1 MNPGKVFYAVLN
13 MGLGHA
19 TRSLP
24 IIKEFINKNWQLLI
38 GSNGRSLE
46 FLKKELPTTKFIVTP
61 DYGIS
66 YSQSN
71 FLFFKLIPQ
80 ISRIFRKIR
89 EEKQLCDKI
98 VAEFSPDLVIS
109 DHCYGMYHSNIQNYF
124 LSHQIYFAIPQPFQ
138 FLSPLISR
146 FNHSFHRKYHK
157 VIIPD
162 LPENGNG
169 LLSGRLS
176 NTPSVQGKYYYAG
189 ILSSIRK
196 QVPNEQVDLLV
207 SISGPEPQRTIF
219 EKIILKQINRISGKK
234 IVVLGKS
241 EKDEIIVYEDDL
253 KVYSHLPRCDME
265 KLFNQAELIITRPGY
280 STLME
285 LSELGKIALLV
296 PTPGQTEQQYLAN
309 RMAEKGWF
317 YFVDQK
323 HLNLVRDIEIAKTYG
338 GLFKPDST
346 QMTIDYLF
354 KNIFKV

>member
-24 IIKEFINKNWQLLI
+24 IIHEFIKRNWQLLI

-46 FLKKELPTTKFIVTP
+46 FLKKELPTAKFIVTP

-66 YSQSN
+66 YSHGH
-71 FLFFKLIPQ
+71 FLILKLIPQ
-80 ISRIFRKIR
+80 IHRIFKKIK
-89 EEKQLCDKI
+89 EEKKLCNQV
-98 VAEFSPDLVIS
+98 VAEFSPDLIIS
-109 DHCYGMYHSNIQNYF
+109 DHCYGMYHSNIQSYF
-124 LSHQIYFAIPQPFQ
+124 LSHQIYFAVPHLFQ
-138 FLSPLISR
+138 FLSPIISQYN
-146 FNHSFHRKYHK
+146 FSFHRQYTK

-169 LLSGRLS
+169 LLSGTLS
-176 NTPSVQGKYYYAG
+176 NCPSTEEKYCYAG
-189 ILSSIRK
+189 ILSSIKK
-196 QVPNEQVDLLV
+196 QLPNKKVDLLI

-219 EKIILKQINRISGKK
+219 EKIILNQINQIPGKK

-241 EKDEIIVYEDDL
+241 EKSEVLIEKDDL
-253 KVYSHLPRCDME
+253 RVYTHLPRCEME

-285 LSELGKIALLV
+285 LAELGKKALLV

-309 RMAEKGWF
+309 RMKDKRWF
-317 YFVDQK
+317 YFIDQK
-323 HLNLVRDIEIAKTYG
+323 CLNLSRDIEIAKTYQ
-338 GLFKPDST
+338 GLFKSNST
-346 QMTIDYLF
+346 QKTINYIF
-354 KNIFKV
+354 KKIFKV

>member
-24 IIKEFINKNWQLLI
+24 IIKEFIDRNWQLLI

-46 FLKKELPTTKFIVTP
+46 FLKRELPTTKFIVTP
-61 DYGIS
+61 DYQIS
-66 YSQSN
+66 YSRSN
-71 FLFFKLIPQ
+71 FLIPKLIPQ
-80 ISRIFRKIR
+80 ISRIFQKIK
-89 EEKQLCDKI
+89 EEKRLCDKI
-98 VAEFSPDLVIS
+98 VAGFSPDLIIS
-109 DHCYGMYHSNIQNYF
+109 DHCYGMHHSNIRNYF

-138 FLSPLISR
+138 FLSPLVSR
-146 FNHSFHRKYHK
+146 FNHSFHRKYDK

-162 LPENGNG
+162 LYENGNG
-169 LLSGRLS
+169 LLSGKLS
-176 NTPSVQGKYYYAG
+176 NTPSIEGKYYYAG

-196 QVPNEQVDLLV
+196 QVPNEKVHLLV

-219 EKIILKQINRISGKK
+219 EEIILKQIDKIIGKK
-234 IVVLGKS
+234 IIVLGKS
-241 EKDEIIVYEDDL
+241 EKDKIIIDEDDL
-253 KVYSHLPRCDME
+253 KVYTHLPRCDME
-265 KLFNQAELIITRPGY
+265 KLLNQAELIITRPGY

-285 LSELGKIALLV
+285 LAELGKIALLV

-309 RMAEKGWF
+309 RMKEKGWF

-323 HLNLVRDIEIAKTYG
+323 RLNLARDIEIAKTHS
-338 GLFKPDST
+338 GLLKPNST
-346 QMTIDYLF
+346 QKTIDYLF